1 MHLHRWRRAAASV
14 SVTLGLAACA
24 PPRPAPGH
32 AASGPVRETIIA
44 IERQAWEAWKR
55 KDASFFRATLLP
67 NATYVSATG
76 LSTREEIAHQIETD
90 ACKVGGYVLR
100 NEEVHSLSPDVA
112 VLTLRAMSDVTCGDQ
127 AIHSDAWS
135 STLYVRDGES
145 WRVSFHQETD
155 AQR

>member
-1 MHLHRWRRAAASV
+1 MHVHRCRRAAASV
-14 SVTLGLAACA
+14 SVMLSLAACA
-24 PPRPAPGH
+24 PPRPASGR

-55 KDASFFRATLLP
+55 KDASFFRTTLLP
-67 NATYVSATG
+67 NAAYVSATG
-76 LSTREEIAHQIETD
+76 VNTREEIAHQIETD
-90 ACKVGGYVLR
+90 TCKVGGYVLR

-112 VLTLRAMSDVTCGDQ
+112 LLTFRVMSDVTCGDQ

-135 STLYVRDGES
+135 STVYVRDGES